1 MRGHKGWLQADMNNE
16 IFNQKKQR
24 VLRSNLR
31 RSLTKGEIVLWNK
44 LKGGQLPYKFRRQH
58 SIAKY
63 VADFYCPKLKLV
75 IEVDGLS
82 HDDVEQIKNDQTRQR
97 YFETLGLTVQRF
109 TSQEVFNNIIGVI
122 DEIKRLCQELDKKN

>member
-1 MRGHKGWLQADMNNE
+1 MNNE
-16 IFNQKKQR
+16 IFNQKKQK

-58 SIAKY
+58 GIAKY